1 MNFMTGKN
9 NKKII
14 KTLVI
19 LSAITI
25 SAAMLSGCTESTLE
39 GLTIVVVSRDSAS
52 GTREFFWS
60 NVMDKEDFALTT
72 LEKNSNGA
80 VHQTVS
86 QTPGAVGFV
95 GLGYVDNNVKALKID
110 GVEATVENVV
120 SGDYPIARNLNMF
133 TDGEPTG
140 LALEFL
146 NYMDSAEGQ
155 AIVEEEGFVP
165 KEDTGSYQ
173 IVEGLSGTLT
183 ITGSTTVL
191 PIADLVAEQFE
202 ELYENVQVT
211 VTGGGSSVGVQSAGA
226 GTVDIGMASR
236 EMKSSEQD
244 NYPNLVEHVICSDG
258 IAVIVHPTN
267 TYVDDL
273 TVEQVKSVYT
283 GETTNWDEFN

>member
-1 MNFMTGKN
+1 MTGKN

-19 LSAITI
+19 LSAIMI
-25 SAAMLSGCTESTLE
+25 SATMLSGCTESTPD
-39 GLTIVVVSRDSAS
+39 GLTIVVVGRDSAS

-95 GLGYVDNNVKALKID
+95 GLGYVDSDVKALKID
-110 GVEATVENVV
+110 GVEATVENVI

-146 NYMDSAEGQ
+146 NYIDSAEGQ
-155 AIVEEEGFVP
+155 AVVEEEGFVP

-173 IVEGLSGTLT
+173 TVEGLSGTLT

-202 ELYENVQVT
+202 ELYEDVEVT
-211 VTGGGSSVGVQSAGA
+211 VTGGGSSVGVQSVGE

-236 EMKSSEQD
+236 ELKSSEQD
-244 NYPNLVEHVICSDG
+244 SYPSLVEHVVCSDG
-258 IAVIVHPTN
+258 IAIIVHPTN
-267 TYVDDL
+267 TYVDGL

-283 GETTNWDEFN
+283 GEITNWDEFN